1 MKASEKRLQEV
12 LSLRRLQSLRCI
24 HLQTPDLVFK
34 LDPWHSDQKYS
45 LKNVESRFAYRSK
58 EAGHHLQ
65 MIRNHPS
72 IRKLSLKTSFRGS
85 PSEKEAA
92 KLADILVKFD
102 ELDLTE
108 VTWCLKLLKSMI
120 SASAGGNSKLKKLSL
135 SDFDEMLHSEVLAK
149 ARERFA
155 VASASA
161 LELERL
167 LREQEA
173 GRCVLYNPVIRKYRR
188 DLAFP
193 YFKLP

>member
-1 MKASEKRLQEV
+1 MPMCRNLRTFLGEKFGLEY
-12 LSLRRLQSLRCI
+12 LLR
-24 HLQTPDLVFK
+24 
-34 LDPWHSDQKYS
+34 
-45 LKNVESRFAYRSK
+45 
-58 EAGHHLQ
+58 
-65 MIRNHPS
+65 
-72 IRKLSLKTSFRGS
+72 
-85 PSEKEAA
+85 EK
-92 KLADILVKFD
+92 
-102 ELDLTE
+102 DLTFRNSG
-108 VTWCLKLLKSMI
+108 CLKLLKSMI
-120 SASAGGNSKLKKLSL
+120 SASAGRNSKLKKLSL

>member
-58 EAGHHLQ
+58 EAGLHLQ
-65 MIRNHPS
+65 MIRNHPW

-108 VTWCLKLLKSMI
+108 VTWFLQSCEMSRLWRI
-120 SASAGGNSKLKKLSL
+120 YPCKK
-135 SDFDEMLHSEVLAK
+135 SEVWGK
-149 ARERFA
+149 KSRETHK
-155 VASASA
+155 
-161 LELERL
+161 
-167 LREQEA
+167 
-173 GRCVLYNPVIRKYRR
+173 C
-188 DLAFP
+188 
-193 YFKLP
+193 